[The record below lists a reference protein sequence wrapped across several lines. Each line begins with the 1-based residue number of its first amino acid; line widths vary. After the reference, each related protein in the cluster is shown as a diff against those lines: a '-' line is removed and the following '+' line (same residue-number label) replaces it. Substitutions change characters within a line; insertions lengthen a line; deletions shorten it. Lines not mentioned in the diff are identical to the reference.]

1 MPLYF
6 GADGSNMGSVVA
18 LPVTSFAQFVKE
30 QLGHPAM
37 LNVTREEFHAMP
49 KDKRNALKRVPFFVP
64 ATFTSSPSRR
74 AHESAG
80 PCNLIALDIDDENVA
95 MAKVYA
101 RTPQALHEALDPFA
115 FAAYLT
121 VSSTLEAPR
130 MRIVV
135 RAEGI
140 APASYPEAVRSVAKI
155 LGLPKIT
162 QESLVA
168 VQPM

>member
-64 ATFTSSPSRR
+64 ATFTSSPSRL
-74 AHESAG
+74 SALLG
-80 PCNLIALDIDDENVA
+80 
-95 MAKVYA
+95 A
-101 RTPQALHEALDPFA
+101 RPH
-115 FAAYLT
+115 
-121 VSSTLEAPR
+121 
-130 MRIVV
+130 
-135 RAEGI
+135 
-140 APASYPEAVRSVAKI
+140 
-155 LGLPKIT
+155 
-162 QESLVA
+162 
-168 VQPM
+168 